1 MMTMNNGL
9 ETRRWEDFN
18 LKTLTEHSNPAQAEF
33 SHKSMHIAGLPGLLD
48 FGSEIEGKSFEINL
62 NQLVRQELDL
72 AQTINALNQ
81 FFFDEYKQPRFI
93 KIIFDYDPNKYIWAK
108 VAESFTPNR
117 ATLLKKLTVPFIQ
130 FDANKYSVVVA
141 DEIVWGSQQIDFQAD
156 YKLGHTGSGARD
168 TQITSNTTIR
178 PFLEGLAL
186 MPFIVLNGS
195 GTNVKITCANRE
207 LNIGTFVGKE
217 IEIDTENYVTY
228 TNGVESN
235 IDLNEFYFVP
245 NEPVSI
251 TGTNMN
257 FKLTVHYRD
266 IYM

>member
-9 ETRRWEDFN
+9 ETRRWENFN
-18 LKTLTEHSNPAQAEF
+18 LKAITEHSNPAQAEF
-33 SHKSMHIAGLPGLLD
+33 SHKSMHIAGLSGLLD
-48 FGSEIEGKSFEINL
+48 FGSEIEGKPFGINL

-72 AQTINALNQ
+72 TQTINALNQ

-130 FDANKYSVVVA
+130 FDDNKYSVVEA

-156 YKLGHTGSGARD
+156 YLLGNTGPGA
-168 TQITSNTTIR
+168 TNIQITSNKTIN

-186 MPFIVLNGS
+186 MPFIVLEGS
-195 GTNVKITCANRE
+195 GTNVEITCASRV
-207 LNIGTFVGKE
+207 LNIGNFTNKK
-217 IEIDTENYVTY
+217 IEIDTENYIAY
-228 TNGVESN
+228 SNGVETDF
-235 IDLNEFYFVP
+235 DLNEFYFVP
-245 NEPVSI
+245 GQPVTI
-251 TGTNMN
+251 TGLSMN
-257 FKLTVHYRD
+257 FDLTVHYRD